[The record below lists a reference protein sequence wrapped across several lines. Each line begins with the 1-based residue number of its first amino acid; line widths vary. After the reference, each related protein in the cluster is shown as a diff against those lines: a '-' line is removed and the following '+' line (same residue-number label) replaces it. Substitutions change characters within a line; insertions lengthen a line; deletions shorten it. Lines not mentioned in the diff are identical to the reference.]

1 MILVVVQCDISKVG
15 RDLGRTNQ
23 RYHCK
28 QAKSDFEERKE
39 KALDASWEACAWYWK
54 VMFLFHSGSLL
65 AFPYIIMESRLGWPR
80 DGRFI
85 APSLKLSKHSSCD
98 LAQAYP

>member
-1 MILVVVQCDISKVG
+1 MSKVG

-39 KALDASWEACAWYWK
+39 KALDANWEACALYWK

-65 AFPYIIMESRLGWPR
+65 TFLYIMESWLGWLLM
-80 DGRFI
+80 
-85 APSLKLSKHSSCD
+85 AVSLRRL
-98 LAQAYP
+98 